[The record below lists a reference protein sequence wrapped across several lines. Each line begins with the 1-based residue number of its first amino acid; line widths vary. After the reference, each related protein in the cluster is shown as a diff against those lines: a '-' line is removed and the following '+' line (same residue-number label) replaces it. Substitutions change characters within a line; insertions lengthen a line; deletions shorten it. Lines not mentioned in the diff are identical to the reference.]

1 MTRAVIVAAML
12 MVAGCERK
20 AAPVADD
27 TAIATAAAE
36 RKAVADTDAAQREAV
51 SDASGAIVPPAV
63 DPLTSGAIGSAKAGS
78 TVTDGPVTGIKP

>member
-12 MVAGCERK
+12 LVAGCDRK
-20 AAPVADD
+20 AAPVVDD

-51 SDASGAIVPPAV
+51 GVASGANVPPAV
-63 DPLTSGAIGSAKAGS
+63 DPLTSGATGPTKAGS